1 MIRKAKS
8 ALDQLK
14 RAHEALVDSSSS
26 VICISQ
32 ALVTVLNHE
41 PVERQ
46 IFILVPKTEKLMP
59 KPDREVKVTSP

>member
-8 ALDQLK
+8 ALK
-14 RAHEALVDSSSS
+14 RAHEALVDSSCS
-26 VICISQ
+26 VIYISQ
-32 ALVTVLNHE
+32 ALVTVPNHE

-59 KPDREVKVTSP
+59 KPDQEVKVTSP